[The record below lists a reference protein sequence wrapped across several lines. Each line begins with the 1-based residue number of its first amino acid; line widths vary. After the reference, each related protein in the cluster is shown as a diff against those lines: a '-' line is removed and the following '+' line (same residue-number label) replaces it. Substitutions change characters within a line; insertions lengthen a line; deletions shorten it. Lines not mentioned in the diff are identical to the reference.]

1 MMRSATLAEPYEKQY
16 SDIELLKRFWRY
28 LREYKTQLL
37 FIIVGILAFA
47 VVTILPPIMVQNAFD
62 ALVAGEAWTAVSPYA
77 IGYVLL
83 SLGTWLMQ
91 VFLSIIV
98 VKVTQKVIKNIQ
110 METYVSLQ
118 EHDIMF
124 FDKQATGQIMSRV
137 TNDSQELTD
146 MLNVVA
152 QFIANFFIL
161 VAVVGWMF
169 IVNWKLT
176 FVTMGMVP
184 FVFGVAI
191 LFRAITRR
199 TSGKWREAIGE
210 VNASF
215 QESVSGISV
224 AKAFR
229 REKRSKEEFEII
241 NEATFQHAKN
251 RAFAVMGIW
260 PLMDGISVLGVF
272 VITLFGSWQIL
283 GGMTSP
289 SVILLFLLLL
299 NLFLYPLIR
308 VASQI
313 STIQSGFAAMERIF
327 SMIDA
332 EIEILNPNNPVLK
345 DLGGHILFEDVYQ
358 QYEPDTPVL
367 KGINLE
373 INPGDSIAIV
383 GHTGAGKTT
392 IASLLMRFYDI
403 NKGAIK
409 IDGIDIRDY
418 DMHKLRSQIGLVS
431 QDVFLFSGTVLDNI
445 KYGNPKSTK
454 KQVQEVINIV
464 AAQEFIDALPNGL
477 KTEIGERGKGLSA
490 GQRQMVSFARTLLA
504 DPKILILDE
513 ATAAVDAYTEWKI
526 QEALEK
532 LLADRTS
539 IVIAHRLT
547 TIKNSD
553 RIIVLD
559 QGEIVEEGNH
569 DGLMAKKGLYSELYE
584 TYFKHQSAEW
594 ISEIS
599 DVFTD

>member
-91 VFLSIIV
+91 VVLSIIV

-392 IASLLMRFYDI
+392 IASLLMRFYD
-403 NKGAIK
+403 
-409 IDGIDIRDY
+409 
-418 DMHKLRSQIGLVS
+418 
-431 QDVFLFSGTVLDNI
+431 
-445 KYGNPKSTK
+445 
-454 KQVQEVINIV
+454 
-464 AAQEFIDALPNGL
+464 
-477 KTEIGERGKGLSA
+477 
-490 GQRQMVSFARTLLA
+490 
-504 DPKILILDE
+504 
-513 ATAAVDAYTEWKI
+513 
-526 QEALEK
+526 
-532 LLADRTS
+532 
-539 IVIAHRLT
+539 
-547 TIKNSD
+547 
-553 RIIVLD
+553 
-559 QGEIVEEGNH
+559 
-569 DGLMAKKGLYSELYE
+569 
-584 TYFKHQSAEW
+584 
-594 ISEIS
+594 
-599 DVFTD
+599 